1 MRKKWLKKLGA
12 AFCAAV
18 LSISCLN
25 LTAFAAGETITSFE
39 TEDYKAM
46 TGLPNNNGTLRITK
60 KLSDVEGSNFGAADK
75 AINGVEFS
83 IVKIGEYATVVD
95 ANGKTSVMIGINQ
108 TLAADNLTTLTGNEP
123 KQGGYVYLTAKQY
136 NAINS
141 GLENKSV
148 QVLKTYLDTSAQTKE
163 TGSED
168 STGQKEDG
176 VAKFENLDFG
186 IYLVLE
192 TNVANATVD
201 GDPIAFSQKQYPYI
215 VSVPINV
222 NGSWSATVDAR
233 AKNES
238 DTVDITKKIVRNSS
252 SLTTNVG
259 AYDTDVT
266 HVGDTVEFTL
276 KADVPTLDENAGS
289 IDSYEINDVI
299 SKGLT
304 LPETFSDTNIYIVD
318 GLGEEYELDKHFTII
333 KPNNDNPDIEAEF
346 SKQNSPYVGGSSF
359 TIVFTDAGR
368 IKLTEVAQDTTSAEK
383 FVRVSY
389 TATVNENAVVG
400 PTGNPN
406 EVQLQYAAG
415 GSQEISTDWDE
426 VTEFIFTM
434 EGNKT
439 FDGKTTSNDTTRSAV
454 KFKLYQDAGLTQ
466 GVKLNGQDGTYT
478 YNGTGAAN
486 EATEISLD
494 STSKFSIKGVPTT
507 NETSGSSVTLYLVET
522 ATAAGYNKLA
532 KPIEI
537 VLKAATVSSADGADY
552 SGYLDNGETKVNSK
566 QVFMDGSHT
575 DVTFTVDNTSGFQ
588 LPQTGGMGIW
598 MFVIAGIVVIAAG
611 IFYYRKSKK
620 RA

>member
-1 MRKKWLKKLGA
+1 MRKKWFKKLGA

-60 KLSDVEGSNFGAADK
+60 KLSDVDGTSFGTGDK
-75 AINGVEFS
+75 EINGVEFS
-83 IVKIGEYATVVD
+83 IAKVGEYATVVD

-108 TLAADNLTTLTGNEP
+108 TLATNVLTLTGNEL
-123 KQGGYVYLTAKQY
+123 KKGGYIYLTADQY

-141 GLENKSV
+141 GLQGKSV
-148 QVLKTYLDTSAQTKE
+148 KELKRYLDGSVLPKE
-163 TGSED
+163 TGAD
-168 STGQKEDG
+168 GEDG

-201 GDPIAFSQKQYPYI
+201 GNPIAFSQKQYPYI
-215 VSVPINV
+215 VSVPIYIDGEGWN
-222 NGSWSATVDAR
+222 AIVDAR

-252 SLTTNVG
+252 TLTKNVG

-276 KADVPTLDENAGS
+276 TADVPKLDANAGS

-318 GLGEEYELDKHFTII
+318 GLGIEYDLGTHFTIT
-333 KPNNDNPDIEAEF
+333 KPNNDDPDIAAEF

-359 TIVFTDAGR
+359 TIVFTETGR
-368 IKLTEVAQDTTSAEK
+368 EKLTNVAQNAADDAK

-434 EGNKT
+434 EGTKT
-439 FDGKTTSNDTTRSAV
+439 FDGSATNDDTTRSAV
-454 KFKLYQDAGLTQ
+454 KFKLYQDADLTQ
-466 GVKLNGQDGTYT
+466 GVKLKGQDGTYT

-486 EATEISLD
+486 EATEISLYNN
-494 STSKFSIKGVPTT
+494 SKFSIKGVPTT
-507 NETSGSSVTLYLVET
+507 NETIGSSVTLYLVET

-532 KPIEI
+532 EPIKI
-537 VLKAATVSSADGADY
+537 VLKAATVNAAEEADY
-552 SGYLDNGETKVNSK
+552 SGYLDNGGTTVNSK
-566 QVFMDGSHT
+566 QVFTSGNNT
-575 DVTFTVDNTSGFQ
+575 TVTFTVDNTSGFR

-598 MFVIAGIVVIAAG
+598 MFVIAGILVIAAG

>member
-1 MRKKWLKKLGA
+1 MRKKWFKKLGA

-60 KLSDVEGSNFGAADK
+60 KLSDVDGTSFGTGDK
-75 AINGVEFS
+75 EINGVEFS
-83 IVKIGEYATVVD
+83 IAKVGEYATVVD

-108 TLAADNLTTLTGNEP
+108 TLATNVLTLTGNEL
-123 KQGGYVYLTAKQY
+123 KKGGYIYLTADQY

-141 GLENKSV
+141 GLQGKSV
-148 QVLKTYLDTSAQTKE
+148 KELKRYLDGSVLPKE
-163 TGSED
+163 TGAD
-168 STGQKEDG
+168 GEDG

-201 GDPIAFSQKQYPYI
+201 GNPIAFSQKQYPYI
-215 VSVPINV
+215 VSVPIYIDGEGWN
-222 NGSWSATVDAR
+222 AIVDAR

-252 SLTTNVG
+252 TLTKNVG

-276 KADVPTLDENAGS
+276 TADVPKLDANAGS

-318 GLGEEYELDKHFTII
+318 GLGIEYDLGTHFTIT
-333 KPNNDNPDIEAEF
+333 KPNNDDPDIAAEF

-359 TIVFTDAGR
+359 TIVFTETGR
-368 IKLTEVAQDTTSAEK
+368 EKLTNVAQNAADDAK

-434 EGNKT
+434 EGTKT
-439 FDGKTTSNDTTRSAV
+439 FDGN
-454 KFKLYQDAGLTQ
+454 
-466 GVKLNGQDGTYT
+466 
-478 YNGTGAAN
+478 
-486 EATEISLD
+486 
-494 STSKFSIKGVPTT
+494 
-507 NETSGSSVTLYLVET
+507 
-522 ATAAGYNKLA
+522 
-532 KPIEI
+532 
-537 VLKAATVSSADGADY
+537 
-552 SGYLDNGETKVNSK
+552 
-566 QVFMDGSHT
+566 
-575 DVTFTVDNTSGFQ
+575 
-588 LPQTGGMGIW
+588 
-598 MFVIAGIVVIAAG
+598 
-611 IFYYRKSKK
+611 
-620 RA
+620 

>member
-1 MRKKWLKKLGA
+1 MRKKWFKKLGA

-25 LTAFAAGETITSFE
+25 LTAFAAEETITSFSK
-39 TEDYKAM
+39 EDYQAM
-46 TGLPNNNGTLRITK
+46 SGLADEDGTLRITK
-60 KLSDVEGSNFGAADK
+60 KLSDVDGTNFVTGDK
-75 AINGVEFS
+75 EIDGVEFS
-83 IVKIGEYATVVD
+83 IAKVGDYATVVD

-108 TLAADNLTTLTGNEP
+108 TLAAKVLTLTGDEP
-123 KQGGYVYLTAKQY
+123 QKGGYVYLTADQY

-141 GLENKSV
+141 GLRGKSV
-148 QVLKTYLDTSAQTKE
+148 KELETYLDGSVQPKE
-163 TGSED
+163 TGADGEA
-168 STGQKEDG
+168 G
-176 VAKFENLDFG
+176 VAEFEKLDFG

-192 TNVANATVD
+192 TNVANAIVD
-201 GDPIAFSQKQYPYI
+201 GNPIAFSQKQYPYI

-222 NGSWSATVDAR
+222 NGTWSATVNAR

-238 DTVDITKKIVRNSS
+238 DIVDITKKIVRNSNI
-252 SLTTNVG
+252 LTKNVG

-276 KADVPTLDENAGS
+276 TADVPKLDANAGS

-304 LPETFSDTNIYIVD
+304 LPETFSDANIYIVD
-318 GLGEEYELDKHFTII
+318 GLDQVYQLDDADNPGDFTIT
-333 KPNNDNPDIEAEF
+333 KPNNDDPDIAAEF

-359 TIVFTDAGR
+359 TIVFTEKGR
-368 IKLTEVAQDTTSAEK
+368 EKLTNVAQNAADNAK

-415 GSQEISTDWDE
+415 GSKEISTDWDE
-426 VTEFIFTM
+426 VIEFIFTM
-434 EGNKT
+434 EGTKT
-439 FDGKTTSNDTTRSAV
+439 FDGSATNDDTTRSAV

-478 YNGTGAAN
+478 YNGTGVAN

-494 STSKFSIKGVPTT
+494 STSEFSIKGVPTT

-522 ATAAGYNKLA
+522 ATATGYNKLA
-532 KPIEI
+532 EPIKI
-537 VLKAATVSSADGADY
+537 VLKAATVNAAEGADY
-552 SGYLDNGETKVNSK
+552 SGYLDNEGTTVNSK
-566 QVFMDGSHT
+566 QVFTSGNNTGVS
-575 DVTFTVDNTSGFQ
+575 FTVDNTSGFQ
-588 LPQTGGMGIW
+588 LPSTGGMGIW
-598 MFVIAGIVVIAAG
+598 MFVIAGILVIAAG

>member
-1 MRKKWLKKLGA
+1 MRKKWFKKLGA

-25 LTAFAAGETITSFE
+25 LTAFAAGETITSFSK
-39 TEDYKAM
+39 EDYQTM
-46 TGLPNNNGTLRITK
+46 SGLSDENGTLRITK
-60 KLSDVEGSNFGAADK
+60 KLSDVDGTDFATGDK
-75 AINGVEFS
+75 EINGVEFS
-83 IVKIGEYATVVD
+83 IAKVGEYATVVD
-95 ANGKTSVMIGINQ
+95 ANGKTSVMIGINR
-108 TLAADNLTTLTGNEP
+108 TLAAKVLTLTGGEP
-123 KQGGYVYLTAKQY
+123 QKGGYVYLTADQY

-141 GLENKSV
+141 GLQGKSV
-148 QVLKTYLDTSAQTKE
+148 KELETYLDGSVLPKE
-163 TGSED
+163 TGAD
-168 STGQKEDG
+168 GEDG
-176 VAKFENLDFG
+176 VAEFENLDFG

-201 GDPIAFSQKQYPYI
+201 GNPIAFSQKQYPYI
-215 VSVPINV
+215 VSVPIYIDGEGWN
-222 NGSWSATVDAR
+222 ATVNAR

-238 DTVDITKKIVRNSS
+238 DTVDITKKIVRNSNT
-252 SLTTNVG
+252 LTKNVG
-259 AYDTDVT
+259 AYNTDVT

-276 KADVPTLDENAGS
+276 TADVPTLDANAGS

-304 LPETFSDTNIYIVD
+304 LPEKFSDTNIYIVD
-318 GLGEEYELDKHFTII
+318 GLGTEYDLDTDFTIT
-333 KPNNDNPDIEAEF
+333 KPNNDDPDIAAEF

-368 IKLTEVAQDTTSAEK
+368 IKLTAVAQDTTSAEK

-598 MFVIAGIVVIAAG
+598 MFVIAGILVIAAG

>member
-1 MRKKWLKKLGA
+1 MRKKWFKKLGA

-60 KLSDVEGSNFGAADK
+60 KLSDVDGTSFGTGDK
-75 AINGVEFS
+75 EINGVEFS
-83 IVKIGEYATVVD
+83 IAKVGEYATVVD

-108 TLAADNLTTLTGNEP
+108 TLATNVLTLTGNEL
-123 KQGGYVYLTAKQY
+123 KKGGYIYLTADQY

-141 GLENKSV
+141 GLQGKSV
-148 QVLKTYLDTSAQTKE
+148 KELKRYLDGSVLPKE
-163 TGSED
+163 TGAD
-168 STGQKEDG
+168 GEDG

-201 GDPIAFSQKQYPYI
+201 GNPIAFSQKQYPYI
-215 VSVPINV
+215 VSVPIYIDGEGWN
-222 NGSWSATVDAR
+222 AIVDAR

-252 SLTTNVG
+252 TLTQNVG

-276 KADVPTLDENAGS
+276 TADVPKLDANAGS

-318 GLGEEYELDKHFTII
+318 GLGIEYDLGTHFTIT
-333 KPNNDNPDIEAEF
+333 KPNNDDPDIAAEF

-359 TIVFTDAGR
+359 TIVFTETGR
-368 IKLTEVAQDTTSAEK
+368 EKLTNVAQNAADDAK

-434 EGNKT
+434 EGTKT
-439 FDGKTTSNDTTRSAV
+439 FDGSATNDDTTRSAV
-454 KFKLYQDAGLTQ
+454 KFKLYQDADLTQ
-466 GVKLNGQDGTYT
+466 GVKLKGQDGTYT

-486 EATEISLD
+486 EATEISLYNN
-494 STSKFSIKGVPTT
+494 SKFSIKGVPTT

-532 KPIEI
+532 EPIKI
-537 VLKAATVSSADGADY
+537 VLKAATVNAAEEADY
-552 SGYLDNGETKVNSK
+552 SGYLDNGGTTVNSK
-566 QVFMDGSHT
+566 QVFTSGNNT
-575 DVTFTVDNTSGFQ
+575 TVTFTVDNTSGFR

-598 MFVIAGIVVIAAG
+598 MFVIAGILVIAAG